1 MVSFNYLSTVL
12 MSGWR
17 VTTIIMLLH
26 HNIAH
31 VHTSDF
37 FCMKYNFSS
46 CWHLTNSLPLKI
58 DSFSKSALSKLC
70 PCFPHKC
77 PFGLSSM
84 LFTGDLGLHVN
95 AQESNI
101 FSWTNFLF
109 VGQKYIRRSATMPD
123 QTKVVKMTKTT
134 TRFFTKEYCV
144 SLRHASAVVCLC
156 FF

>member
-1 MVSFNYLSTVL
+1 MVSFDYLSTVL

-26 HNIAH
+26 HNIPH

-46 CWHLTNSLPLKI
+46 CWHLTNSSPLKI

-109 VGQKYIRRSATMPD
+109 FCLLDRNTLEEVQQCLTRQKLSRWQKLQQGLLLKNI
-123 QTKVVKMTKTT
+123 V
-134 TRFFTKEYCV
+134 CV
-144 SLRHASAVVCLC
+144 WGLPQQ
-156 FF
+156 

>member
-109 VGQKYIRRSATMPD
+109 FCLLDRNTLEEVQQCLTRQKLSRWQKLQQGLLLKNIVWVWGMPK
-123 QTKVVKMTKTT
+123 QK
-134 TRFFTKEYCV
+134 
-144 SLRHASAVVCLC
+144 
-156 FF
+156 